1 MMLTIETRRRIV
13 TKIKVNGQELEAV
26 EISYRLKVWPP
37 EAAPAILEAVKRRS
51 AVTATEVALAYAQK
65 GRENSARNGKSGR
78 PRKERTSKE
87 IQERWQLGSAWD
99 LPRGGEEW

>member
-1 MMLTIETRRRIV
+1 MIEIIV
-13 TKIKVNGQELEAV
+13 TGQKLEAV
-26 EISYRLKVWPP
+26 ELPYRLKVWPP

-51 AVTATEVALAYAQK
+51 AVTATELALAYAKK

-78 PRKERTSKE
+78 PRKKRTSKE